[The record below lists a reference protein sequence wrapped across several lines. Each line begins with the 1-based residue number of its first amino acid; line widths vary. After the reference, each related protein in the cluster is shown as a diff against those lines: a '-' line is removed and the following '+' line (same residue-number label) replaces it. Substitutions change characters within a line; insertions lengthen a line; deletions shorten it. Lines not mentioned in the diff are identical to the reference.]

1 MTIFEME
8 RLSWII
14 SVGLKC
20 HCNIFVR
27 DNVVRFE
34 TQKRRGGYVT
44 TNAENRMMQHKESQQ
59 LPEVGR
65 DMERVH
71 F

>member
-1 MTIFEME
+1 ME
-8 RLSWII
+8 GLTWII

-20 HCNIFVR
+20 HCSGFTR
-27 DNVVRFE
+27 DRVRFE
-34 TQKRRGGYVT
+34 TQKRHRGNVT
-44 TNAENRMMQHKESQQ
+44 TDAETGMMQHKECQQ

-65 DMERVH
+65 DKEWVH